1 MKLDLSENTF
11 QYEARSMPTMTIQVL
26 ICDDHDMV
34 RDALARVISAEA
46 DINVAGSTSGVASTI
61 DFLQNAATVVDV
73 AVIDVRLED
82 GEGHDITRWIKANKP
97 EMSVVLLTSFMEDQI
112 LVDSYATGADA
123 IVLKGAPTLELT
135 DRIRD
140 VHAGIRFVDAAAARE
155 AARRLND
162 SVHHRLA
169 LLDRTEMEI
178 ARLIATG
185 MTDKEIA
192 STIHLGAQTIKN
204 RVSAILT
211 KVGAANRTQLAVMVA
226 TTQSTQLPG
235 GRSATS

>member
-1 MKLDLSENTF
+1 
-11 QYEARSMPTMTIQVL
+11 MPIVTIRVL

-34 RDALARVISAEA
+34 RDALARVIDAEA
-46 DINVAGSTSGVASTI
+46 DIDVAGSTADVKSTI
-61 DFLQNAATVVDV
+61 DFFQNHPGSVDV
-73 AVIDVRLED
+73 AVVDIRLTD
-82 GEGHDITRWIKANKP
+82 GEGHDITRWIKANVP
-97 EMSVVLLTSFMEDQI
+97 STAVVLLTSFMEDTVI
-112 LVDSYATGADA
+112 VDAYATGADA
-123 IVLKGAPTLELT
+123 IVLKGATTVELS

-140 VHAGIRFVDAAAARE
+140 VHAGIRFIDATAARE

-162 SVHHRLA
+162 SVHSRLS

-178 ARLIATG
+178 AQLISTG

-192 STIHLGAQTIKN
+192 STIHLGSQTVKN

-226 TTQSTQLPG
+226 TTKLNQPRET
-235 GRSATS
+235 R